1 VPQCSHPPHWSCHQR
16 RLANCDW
23 MLASYNSRQSSYP
36 CWASSLLRFVGKE
49 PHYSDC
55 IEHAVSWNL
64 CICSTQRSPVHP
76 GADPG
81 LGVIAPHKT
90 YESNF
95 IHHDFVQFGKQYSRR
110 DCTGV
115 LLNRLRTGVWRF
127 RSCLH
132 KWGMAPFALCECGA
146 VHRPPH
152 GGEWGSPSTS
162 SCECGA
168 VHRPPHDWTA
178 WRFWMT
184 RPSNGCQH
192 LPPDLVRPSSEL
204 KELLIRWKHQNQGV

>member
-1 VPQCSHPPHWSCHQR
+1 
-16 RLANCDW
+16 

-36 CWASSLLRFVGKE
+36 YWASNVLRFVGKE

-76 GADPG
+76 EADPG

-115 LLNRLRTGVWRF
+115 RPRL
-127 RSCLH
+127 CLVSV
-132 KWGMAPFALCECGA
+132 GQSIDLPMEGSGA
-146 VHRPPH
+146 VHRPPLVSV
-152 GGEWGSPSTS
+152 GQSIDLAVTERSDGS
-162 SCECGA
+162 
-168 VHRPPHDWTA
+168 R
-178 WRFWMT
+178 
-184 RPSNGCQH
+184 
-192 LPPDLVRPSSEL
+192 
-204 KELLIRWKHQNQGV
+204 